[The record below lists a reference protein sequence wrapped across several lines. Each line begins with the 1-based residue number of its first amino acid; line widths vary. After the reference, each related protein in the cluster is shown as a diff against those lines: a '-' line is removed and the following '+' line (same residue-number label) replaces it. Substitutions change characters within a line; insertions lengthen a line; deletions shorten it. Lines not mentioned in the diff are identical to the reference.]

1 MDKKRFKISWD
12 KLQLF
17 AIWVLGSLL
26 AIAVIGDQPYLALA
40 IAILSGIVLGL
51 ASLLVYDKAAG
62 PGEDSNPK
70 DGVSPTQDDK

>member
-70 DGVSPTQDDK
+70 DGVSPRQDKE